1 MQEKEQYKVGKT
13 GDQRASDCSKKKR
26 NIEILD
32 GSESRE
38 DIRCLDDGTGQ
49 LKQQQPFEED
59 KKFESAEI
67 AESAVKVNHCSVSD
81 LVGNARQQRSP

>member
-13 GDQRASDCSKKKR
+13 GDQRASESFRKKR

-38 DIRCLDDGTGQ
+38 DIRYLYDGTDQ
-49 LKQQQPFEED
+49 LKQQQPYEED
-59 KKFESAEI
+59 KKFEHAKI
-67 AESAVKVNHCSVSD
+67 AESADKVNHCSFSD
-81 LVGNARQQRSP
+81 SVGNARQRQ